1 MEVLHFN
8 RKELHRCY
16 DLLKAGICLV
26 KADAQGTIL
35 FANRGLVSMY
45 DCASEEEFL
54 SFTTGRFSGMYTGD
68 TIQLSNKTEVF
79 RISFFSQ
86 QSGICV
92 QRMYG

>member
-45 DCASEEEFL
+45 DCASEEEFFL
-54 SFTTGRFSGMYTGD
+54 LRLAGSAVCIQVIRFSFQIRRRY
-68 TIQLSNKTEVF
+68 SVF
-79 RISFFSQ
+79 LFSQ